1 MSFDNNQWQVTRL
14 AGNTTFTVTPDA
26 DGKVAFD
33 GLELTF
39 TGTPAVNDSF
49 TLKTS
54 K

>member
-1 MSFDNNQWQVTRL
+1 MP
-14 AGNTTFTVTPDA
+14 TV
-26 DGKVAFD
+26 KVAFD